1 MKRRE
6 FLETLAGV
14 SAGAIGST
22 LPSIA
27 RAAPTKLRF
36 VSTTGAVGLETQV
49 IARHRLA
56 KKHGLSLDVNFMN
69 PASAE
74 RMVLLG
80 QADAGPF
87 AIISAAGV
95 DAKGQDLVCFGPL
108 LYMHSYMLVWKD
120 APYHRLADLKGKR
133 ISLLNKFSG
142 AYRGMQLIA
151 SWHGLN
157 LEHDFKLITAPPP
170 AIMNFLQ
177 RKQVDA
183 IVIHEPLVSKLLA
196 TGKFRILLGMND
208 EWKKRMKTDWLFLAV
223 TGHRKWLDRN
233 PATARRLVSTIVESC
248 QQIKHDPELIAKE
261 ADFLGL
267 KTKAEIDL
275 AVERM
280 PRIFPTAWD
289 EATISSAMEGVRD
302 AVKLK
307 QISGMPSFKFM
318 RVLT

>member
-1 MKRRE
+1 MKRRD

-14 SAGAIGST
+14 SAGVVGSA
-22 LPSIA
+22 LPGIA
-27 RAAPTKLRF
+27 RAAPAEVRF
-36 VSTTGAVGLETQV
+36 ASTTGAVGLETQV
-49 IARHRLA
+49 IAREALA
-56 KKHGLSLDVNFMN
+56 KKHGLSLGVRIMN

-95 DAKGQDLVCFGPL
+95 DAKGQDVICFGPL
-108 LYMHSYMLVWKD
+108 LYMHSYMLVWND

-151 SWHGLN
+151 SWHGLD
-157 LEHDFKLITAPPP
+157 LEHDFKLVTAPPP
-170 AIMNFLQ
+170 AIMTFLQ

-208 EWKKRMKTDWLFLAV
+208 EWKQRMKTDWLFLSV
-223 TGHRKWLDRN
+223 TAHRKWIDRN
-233 PATARRLVSTIVESC
+233 PSTARRLVDTIVESC
-248 QQIKHDPELIAKE
+248 RRIKADPELIAKE

-275 AVERM
+275 AVQRM
-280 PRIFPTAWD
+280 PRIFPTVWD
-289 EATISSAMEGVRD
+289 EATIASAMEGVRD

-307 QISGMPSFKFM
+307 QISGMPNFKFM
-318 RVLT
+318 RVVT